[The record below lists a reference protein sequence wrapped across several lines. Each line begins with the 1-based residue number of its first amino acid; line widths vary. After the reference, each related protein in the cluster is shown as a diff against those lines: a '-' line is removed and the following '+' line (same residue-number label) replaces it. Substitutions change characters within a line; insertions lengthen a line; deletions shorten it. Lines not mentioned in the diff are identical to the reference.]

1 MIEERNITLFVN
13 VLAENTQGS
22 GDAPAFDPF
31 LLIMLAIFGVF
42 IFMMFRKNKKAQK
55 KMQQQQSQMAP
66 GVEVMTSYGL
76 FGTVVALDEAENK
89 VVLELS
95 PGNQATVHRQSVTK
109 IVTPVEE
116 DDDVVPDDASSLT
129 GTDASESSGGTGS
142 HTDGTLES
150 PEETVNRPGKDDNDK
165 DR

>member
-1 MIEERNITLFVN
+1 MFVN
-13 VLAENTQGS
+13 VLAESTQGS

-55 KMQQQQSQMAP
+55 QMQQQQSQMAP

-116 DDDVVPDDASSLT
+116 DDDDTVVPDDASSLT
-129 GTDASESSGGTGS
+129 GTDASGTTGASGS
-142 HTDGTLES
+142 HADDSADST
-150 PEETVNRPGKDDNDK
+150 EETVHRPGKDENDK

>member
-1 MIEERNITLFVN
+1 MFVN

-55 KMQQQQSQMAP
+55 KMQEQQSQMAP

-109 IVTPVEE
+109 IVDPVEE
-116 DDDVVPDDASSLT
+116 DDDAVVPDDASSLT
-129 GTDASESSGGTGS
+129 GTDASGHAGAAGS
-142 HTDGTLES
+142 HADDSVDPT
-150 PEETVNRPGKDDNDK
+150 EETVNRPGKDENDK

>member
-1 MIEERNITLFVN
+1 MFVN
-13 VLAENTQGS
+13 VLAETTQGS

-31 LLIMLAIFGVF
+31 LLIMLAVFGIF
-42 IFMMFRKNKKAQK
+42 IFMMFRRNKKAQK
-55 KMQQQQSQMAP
+55 QMQQQQSQMAP

-109 IVTPVEE
+109 IVTPPEE
-116 DDDVVPDDASSLT
+116 DDAVVPDDASSLT
-129 GTDASESSGGTGS
+129 DSDADTDTDPASGSSAAGPVESS
-142 HTDGTLES
+142 D
-150 PEETVNRPGKDDNDK
+150 ETVNRPGKDENDK

>member
-1 MIEERNITLFVN
+1 MFVN
-13 VLAENTQGS
+13 VLAET
-22 GDAPAFDPF
+22 APAPEGGGGPDYF
-31 LLIMLAIFGVF
+31 LFIMLAIFGLF

-55 KMQQQQSQMAP
+55 QQQQQQSQMAP

-76 FGTVVALDEAENK
+76 FGTVVSLDEAENK

-109 IVTPVEE
+109 VVTAVE
-116 DDDVVPDDASSLT
+116 DDDAVVPDDASSLT
-129 GTDASESSGGTGS
+129 GTDADNDSDTADESSTAGPVDSSDDTA
-142 HTDGTLES
+142 T
-150 PEETVNRPGKDDNDK
+150 RPAKDDNDK